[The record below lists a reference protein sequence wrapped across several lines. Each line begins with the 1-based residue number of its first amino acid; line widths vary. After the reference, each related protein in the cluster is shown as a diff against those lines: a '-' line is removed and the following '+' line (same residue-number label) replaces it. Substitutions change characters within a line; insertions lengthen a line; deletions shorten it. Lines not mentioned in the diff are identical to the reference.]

1 MTEFFIERPVRDGPT
16 GRHVSRGTEPGSA
29 PPSTSVSAPPLG
41 VKMTRAL
48 RVIVAVQMIAVMAF
62 GSITIMKYPLWS
74 LVDEGAH
81 FDNIAYI
88 AQHGSLPVLGH
99 ALATEQELAI
109 AEGLDPTH
117 ASIDPRKHGLGGL
130 AYEAFQPPLYY
141 YLATPAFFLSSDY
154 HTKAIILRF
163 FGLGLFVVAIALLAR
178 LSRHVL
184 KRRWLIGLAGGMLIF
199 LMPGVMVRAVTI
211 SDVNLAVP
219 IAIATV
225 TELWIAWERRSSYR
239 VITAGLL
246 VGCGVLTDLYLAEM
260 VPIFIVVAVITMV
273 GNVSRAHRIRCVAGV
288 ALAAA
293 VTVPWFVFNE
303 IHYKALTASNL
314 AKKEQLSTVNRHH
327 LHFGLSEIPGLT
339 VQTLFA
345 PLMPQEWS
353 TWLTGHDLLVYGATL
368 FEVCIV
374 PAAIVLAVALWRRT
388 LQSGY
393 WILILP
399 WLCNI
404 ALCWYIDYGQQWQSG
419 AMVARYTYPT
429 LVILGLFTA
438 AAASVFIRSNRTWL
452 VTLIT
457 GTAFLI
463 VLWGHLVPSIHDT
476 LVA

>member
-1 MTEFFIERPVRDGPT
+1 
-16 GRHVSRGTEPGSA
+16 
-29 PPSTSVSAPPLG
+29 
-41 VKMTRAL
+41 MTRAL
-48 RVIVAVQMIAVMAF
+48 RVIVAAQIIAVMVF

-88 AQHGSLPVLGH
+88 AKHGSFPVLGH
-99 ALATEQELAI
+99 ALATQQELAI
-109 AEGLDPTH
+109 GEGFNPTHHPTIDPT
-117 ASIDPRKHGLGGL
+117 KHGLGGL
-130 AYEAFQPPLYY
+130 DYEAFQPPLYY
-141 YLATPAFFLSSDY
+141 YLATPAFFLSNDY
-154 HTKAIILRF
+154 HTKAIMLRF
-163 FGLGLFVVAIALLAR
+163 FGLGLLLVAIALLAR

-184 KRRWLIGLAGGMLIF
+184 KKRWLLGMAGGMLIF

-260 VPIFIVVAVITMV
+260 VPVFIVVAVIAMA
-273 GNVSRAHRIRCVAGV
+273 GNKSRAHRIRCVAGV

-314 AKKEQLSTVNRHH
+314 AKKEQLSTVNPHH

-345 PLMPQEWS
+345 PLMPQEWLS
-353 TWLTGHDLLVYGATL
+353 WLSGHNLLNYGATL
-368 FEVCIV
+368 FQVGIV
-374 PAAIVLAVALWRRT
+374 PAAVVLAIALWRRT

-393 WILILP
+393 WIFVLP

-457 GTAFLI
+457 GTAFLV
-463 VLWGHLVPSIHDT
+463 VLWGHLVPSIQGT
-476 LVA
+476 PVA